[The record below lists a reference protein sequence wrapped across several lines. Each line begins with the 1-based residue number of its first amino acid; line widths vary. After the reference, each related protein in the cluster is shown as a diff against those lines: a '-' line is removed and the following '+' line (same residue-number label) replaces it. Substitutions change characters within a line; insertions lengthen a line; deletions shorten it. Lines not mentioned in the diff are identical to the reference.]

1 MSLIKL
7 DIVFLLSQIQLL
19 WRHPDSCGPSHG
31 IVHCPRYPH
40 RNCRSHGMV
49 HCHRCL
55 HWNCRSH
62 GMVHCHRCLHWNW
75 RPVFFCFDCCSCRFV
90 NHWYLHCTR
99 YHDDVRGSDLVTM
112 PLPYSTFFYQHRVR
126 SGTLLLLYGTRYPL
140 MIVAIVSY
148 RYSVSNFKCS
158 VLSSPLLSSIDV
170 AW

>member
-19 WRHPDSCGPSHG
+19 WRLPDSCGPSPG
-31 IVHCPRYPH
+31 IVHCPRYLH

-55 HWNCRSH
+55 N
-62 GMVHCHRCLHWNW
+62 WNW

-99 YHDDVRGSDLVTM
+99 YHDDVRGSDLVNM

-140 MIVAIVSY
+140 LIIAIVSY

-158 VLSSPLLSSIDV
+158 VLPSPLLSSPLLTWPGDSPQSFSCWV
-170 AW
+170 L